1 MPIVVPHQS
10 GQAIATANAGQAAQY
25 RSASAFVTPGQ
36 ENLGQGLQQL
46 AGGLNRFGN
55 AVATV
60 AIERQRMENATDLLA
75 DKVAYE
81 DAMRNFESDYRKT
94 RQGVDARTA
103 EQDFAAF
110 HQEQYDIL
118 YKKWGGNP
126 FLMEGVD
133 RMAAGLRQPSMGRAV
148 SYRDQQDQF
157 YKQSVLEASR
167 VQAVQIFDDRN
178 ISYAEKVKALEGE
191 EANLRLFA
199 GQRLEVVDGKERW
212 TGGTNVDK
220 QIYEL
225 RKQFDGAMWGLEK
238 EEYMLMDPAE
248 AVRRIKG
255 ATLSPEVDSHV
266 VREAQAQGVNVDL
279 VRAVVT
285 AESAGNSR
293 AVSKAGARGL
303 MQLMPDTA
311 KGLGVDP
318 DDPAQNVKGGVSYLK
333 QQLTKYN
340 NDPRLALAAYNWGP
354 GNVDAWLKTG
364 LGAKGQQIP
373 KETKDYV
380 SKILGADIM
389 ALHPDR
395 AGVQGPVPGMVERGN
410 ISLADRP
417 VVKNNDGSISTVAS
431 MSVNID
437 NQEVLIPTV
446 SEDGRTLSP
455 KEAVE
460 QYQRTGKHLGKFDD
474 AAHATEY
481 AEKLH
486 QAQESFYVNLDM
498 QKNAPPTPGLRG
510 GTPLERQAFLEQQM
524 KRLETQQKAQRE
536 QFISTTYDSIHA
548 QLKGMNR
555 DEQDR
560 IFTSSIAQIPDKD
573 VRTQLKTMW
582 DRDREIDTLRQK
594 SLDTDLARRFE
605 TLATEQGLNY
615 AQQLAEIQKL
625 RGLGLSEEGERKLR
639 ERLEK
644 GGDKETKDN
653 ITQTDNLRRYID
665 EGKVKTPEQID
676 EFAFFHGLTKG
687 QKDDVKKY
695 LAEGGQEGA
704 LWQVRSKVDA
714 AMKFYQNGKGLDKDP
729 EFYKT
734 FQRAIEPGVKL
745 TDDYIR
751 KTVRTMLLEQGERK
765 DSGFVSYGYGRDM
778 TYGEAV
784 AAGHKDDWLPTVDD
798 KTSARIR
805 EEFRQQGINDLTD
818 MELRWIRR
826 KELGLPVPEDKLRS
840 RGNK

>member
-10 GQAIATANAGQAAQY
+10 GQAIATANAGLAAQY

-60 AIERQRMENATDLLA
+60 AIERQRMENATDLLS

-238 EEYMLMDPAE
+238 EEYMLTDPAE

-279 VRAVVT
+279 VRAVVS

-318 DDPAQNVKGGVSYLK
+318 DDPAQNVNEGLCFQDSRRRHHG
-333 QQLTKYN
+333 
-340 NDPRLALAAYNWGP
+340 LASRP
-354 GNVDAWLKTG
+354 GRCA
-364 LGAKGQQIP
+364 GACAGHGRKGQHQ
-373 KETKDYV
+373 
-380 SKILGADIM
+380 SG
-389 ALHPDR
+389 
-395 AGVQGPVPGMVERGN
+395 
-410 ISLADRP
+410 RP
-417 VVKNNDGSISTVAS
+417 
-431 MSVNID
+431 
-437 NQEVLIPTV
+437 
-446 SEDGRTLSP
+446 
-455 KEAVE
+455 
-460 QYQRTGKHLGKFDD
+460 
-474 AAHATEY
+474 
-481 AEKLH
+481 
-486 QAQESFYVNLDM
+486 
-498 QKNAPPTPGLRG
+498 
-510 GTPLERQAFLEQQM
+510 
-524 KRLETQQKAQRE
+524 
-536 QFISTTYDSIHA
+536 
-548 QLKGMNR
+548 
-555 DEQDR
+555 
-560 IFTSSIAQIPDKD
+560 
-573 VRTQLKTMW
+573 
-582 DRDREIDTLRQK
+582 
-594 SLDTDLARRFE
+594 AR
-605 TLATEQGLNY
+605 
-615 AQQLAEIQKL
+615 
-625 RGLGLSEEGERKLR
+625 
-639 ERLEK
+639 
-644 GGDKETKDN
+644 
-653 ITQTDNLRRYID
+653 
-665 EGKVKTPEQID
+665 
-676 EFAFFHGLTKG
+676 
-687 QKDDVKKY
+687 
-695 LAEGGQEGA
+695 GQE
-704 LWQVRSKVDA
+704 Q
-714 AMKFYQNGKGLDKDP
+714 
-729 EFYKT
+729 
-734 FQRAIEPGVKL
+734 
-745 TDDYIR
+745 
-751 KTVRTMLLEQGERK
+751 
-765 DSGFVSYGYGRDM
+765 
-778 TYGEAV
+778 
-784 AAGHKDDWLPTVDD
+784 
-798 KTSARIR
+798 
-805 EEFRQQGINDLTD
+805 
-818 MELRWIRR
+818 
-826 KELGLPVPEDKLRS
+826 
-840 RGNK
+840 